1 MNKRFIHCSR
11 KSRTERHKR
20 DIQVNV
26 ADLVDKMIP
35 RKKRKNNEI
44 LCQNLFS
51 ITWLGLTFT
60 SAFVTKTKQK
70 KHFIFKKKKQLCKS
84 GRAVVEE
91 SEVEFVDVIE
101 AQQLIP
107 GQSAEVL
114 VQQVSGTGRS
124 I

>member
-11 KSRTERHKR
+11 KSRTERHKK

-70 KHFIFKKKKQLCKS
+70 EFYLKKQLCKS